1 MGQLN
6 DSSPMERIQNRDTQ
20 IIFTNYDKISGFH
33 QLIDQLIQKS
43 KDAFQYWIALKIW

>member
-6 DSSPMERIQNRDTQ
+6 DSSPMQRIQDRETQ
-20 IIFTNYDKISGFH
+20 IIFKNYDKISGFH

-43 KDAFQYWIALKIW
+43 KDALQYWKALKIW